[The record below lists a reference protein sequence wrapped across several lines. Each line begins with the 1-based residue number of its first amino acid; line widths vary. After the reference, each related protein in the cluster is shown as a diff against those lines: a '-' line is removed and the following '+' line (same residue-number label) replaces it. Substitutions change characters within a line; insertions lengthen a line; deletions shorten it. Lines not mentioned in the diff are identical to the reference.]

1 MHFTKPD
8 MTREHYGEAYQ
19 QGFEKTVR
27 FLLSRGASWER
38 ARETAQA
45 AWARGWERLEQLRDD
60 ERVGTWVNTIAL
72 NAYRGLLR
80 SEQAHQAQ
88 PELATAPGV
97 KVAEIDLAVIDM
109 ARILKV
115 CRPCDRVLLEQQIHG
130 LTPEDIA
137 RKQGVT
143 KTAVRIRFMRARQA
157 ARTRIEQRAR
167 RMRLGHISLSRSAPL
182 LVEHGSFGAS
192 L

>member
-1 MHFTKPD
+1 

-80 SEQAHQAQ
+80 SEQAHMSQ
-88 PELATAPGV
+88 PELAAASEI
-97 KVAEIDLAVIDM
+97 KVAEIDLAAIDM
-109 ARILKV
+109 ARILTI
-115 CRPCDRVLLEQQIHG
+115 CRPGDRLLLEQQIHG
-130 LTPEDIA
+130 LTPDEIA
-137 RKQGVT
+137 QKQGVSS
-143 KTAVRIRFMRARQA
+143 TAVRIRFMRARQS
-157 ARTRIEQRAR
+157 ARTRIERRAR
-167 RMRLGHISLSRSAPL
+167 RMRLGQLSVSSAAL
-182 LVEHGSFGAS
+182 YAS
-192 L
+192 N